1 MGITMQGQHLEE
13 YRWENR
19 ILLVKTKNE
28 WSEKYRDQLEVF
40 RGATEAL
47 KERKIILY
55 QIVGSQYDLIDY
67 TNKRHKESGA
77 LSNEMTDHLLNH
89 KNQFEIILIGL
100 DGGIK
105 YRKTELLTMEDLFSI
120 IDSMPMRRAEMRKK
134 KGVQ

>member
-1 MGITMQGQHLEE
+1 MGMTMQGQHLDE
-13 YRWENR
+13 YHWENR

-28 WSEKYRDQLEVF
+28 RSEKYRDQLEEF

-67 TNKRHKESGA
+67 ANINHRESGA
-77 LSNEMTDHLLNH
+77 LSNEMTDRILNH
-89 KNQFEIILIGL
+89 NNQFEIILIGL

-105 YRKTELLTMEDLFSI
+105 YRKTELLPTEDLFSI
-120 IDSMPMRRAEMRKK
+120 IDSMPMRSAEMRKK
-134 KGVQ
+134 KGE